1 MAFKKG
7 VVMTIRKFGSVVG
20 ALCVA
25 GSDCVGVP
33 CVIVVIPVC
42 ACCVRGVFGG
52 VVVEGWCRVGVCHG
66 LVRSAALGS
75 AVSWGC
81 GC

>member
-7 VVMTIRKFGSVVG
+7 VFVTIMKCGSVVG

-25 GSDCVGVP
+25 GSDCVGVS

-42 ACCVRGVFGG
+42 VCGVRGVISG
-52 VVVEGWCRVGVCHG
+52 VVV
-66 LVRSAALGS
+66 
-75 AVSWGC
+75 
-81 GC
+81 